1 MGQPGTTP
9 GGPAL
14 FPFYGRLG
22 KPSGVDR
29 SRLLHNVR
37 EMAAER
43 PRRIRCLPRPGPPAR
58 GLVLVAG
65 LGLALGAALRAAE
78 PAPPPPWA
86 EWFAK
91 NTVAT
96 DKKAYVHFFWNAND
110 VKDRFPTDGRAR
122 DAMLAEAARQLVG
135 LQYPKTATA
144 DSIRV
149 DVVFVA
155 QRDEYG
161 MPKWDTMRRVA
172 HLEFSRKTLEAARPD
187 ESDPRRGFDKFEVYP

>member
-1 MGQPGTTP
+1 MFGGTTP
-9 GGPAL
+9 GGPAV
-14 FPFYGRLG
+14 FPFSGRLG
-22 KPSGVDR
+22 APSGVDWG
-29 SRLLHNVR
+29 RLLHNVS

-43 PRRIRCLPRPGPPAR
+43 PRRIRCLPRPGSPAL
-58 GLVLVAG
+58 GLVLLA
-65 LGLALGAALRAAE
+65 GLALAVALRAAE
-78 PAPPPPWA
+78 PPPPWA

-110 VKDRFPTDGRAR
+110 VKDRFSTNGKAK
-122 DAMLAEAARQLVG
+122 DALLAEAARQLVA
-135 LQYPKTATA
+135 LQYPKTAAA
-144 DSIRV
+144 DAMRV

-172 HLEFSRKTLEAARPD
+172 HLEFSRKTLEATRPD

>member
-1 MGQPGTTP
+1 
-9 GGPAL
+9 
-14 FPFYGRLG
+14 
-22 KPSGVDR
+22 
-29 SRLLHNVR
+29 
-37 EMAAER
+37 MAAER
-43 PRRIRCLPRPGPPAR
+43 PRRIRCLSRPGPPALS
-58 GLVLVAG
+58 LVLLA
-65 LGLALGAALRAAE
+65 GLALALALAVALRAAE
-78 PAPPPPWA
+78 PAPALPWA

-110 VKDRFPTDGRAR
+110 VKDRFSTDGKAR
-122 DAMLAEAARQLVG
+122 DAMLAEAARQLVA

-144 DSIRV
+144 DAIRV

-172 HLEFSRKTLEAARPD
+172 HLEFSRKTLEATRPD